1 MTVRKVLLWTGGV
14 LVVLYSILYAIRF
27 TYTLPIDGLLV
38 DARTG
43 QPVSKALVRCFWHSS
58 RPNLVDTSGGGS
70 GFGTVTDEQGRF
82 KIPGRNV
89 TAVIGRFDDQFLL
102 IQHPLYAFIEQQVY
116 STLPKGYVV
125 GKVEGFSL
133 KLTLQFTSLEDK
145 YPRVE
150 DMAALARTIGSCG
163 PEYYR
168 ALRDRYKV
176 RYDLKEIMTKLEQ
189 LANRFPE
196 IPSEGQ
202 YVRRALAK
210 HKFLMTDLLK
220 AY

>member
-43 QPVSKALVRCFWHSS
+43 KPVSKALVRCIWYGT

-82 KIPGRNV
+82 RIPGRNV
-89 TAVIGRFDDQFLL
+89 TAVIGSYEDQGLL
-102 IQHPLYAFIEQQVY
+102 IQHPLYDFIDIQVH
-116 STLPKGYVV
+116 SRMKKGYVV

-133 KLTLQFTSLEDK
+133 KLTLQFTSLEDR

-150 DMAALARTIGSCG
+150 DMSALSRAIDDCG

-176 RYDLKEIMTKLEQ
+176 RYDLNEIMAKLDE
-189 LANRFPE
+189 LAAKHPE
-196 IPSEGQ
+196 IPPQNNVVHS
-202 YVRRALAK
+202 ALIT
-210 HKFLMTDLLK
+210 HKFLMADLLK
-220 AY
+220 NY